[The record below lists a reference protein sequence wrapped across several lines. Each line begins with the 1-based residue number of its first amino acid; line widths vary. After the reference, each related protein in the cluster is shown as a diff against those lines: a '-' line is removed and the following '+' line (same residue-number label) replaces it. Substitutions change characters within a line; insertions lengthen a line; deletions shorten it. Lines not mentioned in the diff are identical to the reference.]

1 MCVKSNEQSSKVLD
15 MKHLSFKN
23 ITVLTLA
30 TILMA
35 ACGKD
40 NMNKDA
46 LIGQWVNTAQTFEI
60 TIAGQEYIPEGCIC
74 MEFTNDKV
82 WILDSRTDRLPA
94 WHSYTLSKE
103 SGKCLLEIQGGCYE
117 GRVFIVE
124 KLTNDELVLCPRYNE
139 IDIDRNF
146 RYIMKRD
153 ESSIWPN

>member
-1 MCVKSNEQSSKVLD
+1 MCVKSSEQSSKVLN
-15 MKHLSFKN
+15 MKHLSIKN

-35 ACGKD
+35 ACGKE
-40 NMNKDA
+40 NVNKDA

-82 WILDSRTDRLPA
+82 WILDSRTDCLPA

-103 SGKCLLEIQGGCYE
+103 SGKWLLEIQGGCYD

-124 KLTNDELVLCPRYNE
+124 KLTNDELVLAPFSSGV
-139 IDIDRNF
+139 DWDF

>member
-1 MCVKSNEQSSKVLD
+1 
-15 MKHLSFKN
+15 MKHLSIKN
-23 ITVLTLA
+23 ITVLTLV
-30 TILMA
+30 TILMV
-35 ACGKD
+35 ACGKE
-40 NMNKDA
+40 NVNKDA

-82 WILDSRTDRLPA
+82 WILDSRTDCLPA

-103 SGKCLLEIQGGCYE
+103 SGKWLLEIQGGCYD

-124 KLTNDELVLCPRYNE
+124 KLTNDELVLAPFSSGV
-139 IDIDRNF
+139 DWDF

>member
-1 MCVKSNEQSSKVLD
+1 
-15 MKHLSFKN
+15 MKHLSIKN

-30 TILMA
+30 TILMV
-35 ACGKD
+35 ACGKE
-40 NMNKDA
+40 NVNKDA

-82 WILDSRTDRLPA
+82 WILDSRTDCLPA

-103 SGKCLLEIQGGCYE
+103 SGKWLLEIQGGCYD

-124 KLTNDELVLCPRYNE
+124 KLTNDELVLSPSSHGV
-139 IDIDRNF
+139 DRNF
-146 RYIMKRD
+146 RYIMKRA
-153 ESSIWPN
+153 ESSLWPN

>member
-1 MCVKSNEQSSKVLD
+1 MCVKSSEQSSKVLD
-15 MKHLSFKN
+15 MKHLSIKN

-82 WILDSRTDRLPA
+82 WILDSRTDCLPA
-94 WHSYTLSKE
+94 WHSYTFSKE
-103 SGKCLLEIQGGCYE
+103 SGKWLLEIQGGCYD
-117 GRVFIVE
+117 GRVFMVE
-124 KLTNDELVLCPRYNE
+124 KLTNDELVLSPSSHGV
-139 IDIDRNF
+139 DRNF

-153 ESSIWPN
+153 ESSLWPN

>member
-1 MCVKSNEQSSKVLD
+1 
-15 MKHLSFKN
+15 MKHLSIKN

-82 WILDSRTDRLPA
+82 WILDSRTDCLPA
-94 WHSYTLSKE
+94 WHSYTFSKE
-103 SGKCLLEIQGGCYE
+103 SGKWLLEIQGGCYD
-117 GRVFIVE
+117 GRVFMVE
-124 KLTNDELVLCPRYNE
+124 KLTNDELVLSPSSHGV
-139 IDIDRNF
+139 DRNF
-146 RYIMKRD
+146 RYIMKRA
-153 ESSIWPN
+153 ESSLWPN

>member
-1 MCVKSNEQSSKVLD
+1 
-15 MKHLSFKN
+15 MKHLSIKN

-46 LIGQWVNTAQTFEI
+46 LVGQWVNTAQTFEI

-74 MEFTNDKV
+74 MEFTNVKV
-82 WILDSRTDRLPA
+82 WILDSRTDCLPA
-94 WHSYTLSKE
+94 WHSYTLTKE
-103 SGKCLLEIQGGCYE
+103 SGKWLLEIQGGCYD

-124 KLTNDELVLCPRYNE
+124 KLTNDELVLSPSSHGV
-139 IDIDRNF
+139 DRNF
-146 RYIMKRD
+146 RYIMKRA
-153 ESSIWPN
+153 ESSLWPN